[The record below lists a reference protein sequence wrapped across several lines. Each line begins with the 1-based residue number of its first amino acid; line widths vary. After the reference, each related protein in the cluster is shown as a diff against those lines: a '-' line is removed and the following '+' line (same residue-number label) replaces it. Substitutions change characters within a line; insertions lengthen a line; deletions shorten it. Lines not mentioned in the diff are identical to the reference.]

1 MKKYIG
7 ARQLA
12 EKWGVTERR
21 IRLMCQEG
29 RIEGAVKLGWSWS
42 IPADVPKPYDGRH
55 MRTYK
60 NSCVRLGSI
69 DIDGLN
75 SLRDTQRVRALVQ
88 EDRALDAIASGLL
101 CLGAA
106 MDGVPMDRGDI
117 LQLWTHGPV
126 RGMSYQDCLKA
137 SSFRSVLLRSPFIQ
151 HEASVRGVLDLHAAF
166 TQGRDDIGGMQW
178 RRGFV
183 VDPKG
188 DDGLRVD
195 LQMETFLMQFDR
207 EWKGLHPVFRSALLL
222 SGLVQSRPFDED
234 NCAFAVLASSAL
246 LMSEGLLPPTMD
258 EDDLN
263 ELKAT
268 LALASGKGVYEDL
281 ARMMERCIIASYE
294 SFGQRR

>member
-1 MKKYIG
+1 M
-7 ARQLA
+7 
-12 EKWGVTERR
+12 T
-21 IRLMCQEG
+21 
-29 RIEGAVKLGWSWS
+29 
-42 IPADVPKPYDGRH
+42 
-55 MRTYK
+55 
-60 NSCVRLGSI
+60 
-69 DIDGLN
+69 
-75 SLRDTQRVRALVQ
+75 
-88 EDRALDAIASGLL
+88 ALDAIASGLL

-151 HEASVRGVLDLHAAF
+151 HEASVRGVLALHAAF

-246 LMSEGLLPPTMD
+246 LMSVGLLPPMMD